1 MQFWPSM
8 AAVLLSCTVIAS
20 DSRAHEVRM
29 AEPSAPTQADD
40 RFPFVK
46 GVRPALLRAA

>member
-1 MQFWPSM
+1 MQFWTGM
-8 AAVLLSCTVIAS
+8 VAVLLSCTVRAS
-20 DSRAHEVRM
+20 GSRAHEVRM

-46 GVRPALLRAA
+46 GVRPTLLRAA